1 MAEKK
6 KKPDSDGNIFAGGNA
21 SRKSQKGGVSAGNN
35 SIVISG
41 NVHGSNVILGN
52 NNYTENRSVNIV
64 PIFEE
69 IYRQLY
75 ERKDIKPAEKNDIRA
90 ELQEIQTA
98 LEDPKPDETFL
109 ARRFRNIQRMA
120 PDIVDVAFETLK
132 NPISGVATVIQ
143 KIAKKWL
150 TKREKISK
158 MELAGVPPVFS

>member
-1 MAEKK
+1 MKEK
-6 KKPDSDGNIFAGGNA
+6 
-21 SRKSQKGGVSAGNN
+21 
-35 SIVISG
+35 
-41 NVHGSNVILGN
+41 ILN
-52 NNYTENRSVNIV
+52 
-64 PIFEE
+64 PP
-69 IYRQLY
+69 
-75 ERKDIKPAEKNDIRA
+75 KKNDIRA